1 MPDRRDQ
8 RGGFRVS
15 EIFFAVRINGCRAVT
30 RPAGVRAAAR
40 STVAALAREVSK
52 AAQAHGPRDSIL
64 MICIVNVHIYGTVRL
79 RSAMRTK
86 LATSLLAVAALSL
99 VTAFSG
105 GCRRSSSSSSSKP
118 VKLAFVTNN
127 TSSFWQLASAGVHK
141 YEQEGKVQVDIKLP
155 PNGTLD
161 EQNQIL
167 QNLVSQGYDAIAVS
181 AIAPK
186 DQTAELNVIAARTN
200 LITFDSDAATSHR
213 LLYIGTN
220 NYAAGKVLGDEIVR
234 LLPKGGK
241 IAVFVGTFAADNA
254 AQREKGIE
262 DAIAGHNIEVVD
274 KREDNTDRAR
284 ARSNVED
291 IVNARHDLNLVVGL
305 WNYNGSAIAAAL
317 EGLGKKGTVLA
328 AVFDEDEG
336 TLDGI
341 ASGTIQVTVVQK
353 PFMFGYLASKW
364 MHDLALKRDATKA
377 TLPPGGIIDTGV
389 EVINKDNVKE
399 FKDRLAEMR
408 KSG

>member
-1 MPDRRDQ
+1 
-8 RGGFRVS
+8 
-15 EIFFAVRINGCRAVT
+15 
-30 RPAGVRAAAR
+30 
-40 STVAALAREVSK
+40 
-52 AAQAHGPRDSIL
+52 
-64 MICIVNVHIYGTVRL
+64 
-79 RSAMRTK
+79 MRTK
-86 LATSLLAVAALSL
+86 LATYLLAVAALSL
-99 VTAFSG
+99 VTVGAA
-105 GCRRSSSSSSSKP
+105 GCRRSSAKP

-141 YEQEGKVQVDIKLP
+141 YELEGKVQVDIKLP
-155 PNGTLD
+155 PNGTVD

-181 AIAPK
+181 AIAPT
-186 DQTAELNVIAARTN
+186 DQTAQLNDIAGRTN
-200 LITFDSDAATSHR
+200 LLTFDSDAAKSNR

-220 NYAAGKVLGDEIVR
+220 NYAAGKALGGEIVK
-234 LLPKGGK
+234 LLPNGGK

-262 DAIAGHNIEVVD
+262 DAIAGHGVEVVD

-317 EGLGKKGTVLA
+317 EGLGKKGSVLA

-341 ASGTIQVTVVQK
+341 AHGTIQVTVVQK

-364 MHDLALKRDATKA
+364 MHDLATKGDASKA
-377 TLPPGGIIDTGV
+377 ALPPGKIIDTGV
-389 EVINKDNVKE
+389 EIINQGNLKE
-399 FKDRLAEMR
+399 FRDRLAEMR

>member
-1 MPDRRDQ
+1 
-8 RGGFRVS
+8 
-15 EIFFAVRINGCRAVT
+15 
-30 RPAGVRAAAR
+30 
-40 STVAALAREVSK
+40 
-52 AAQAHGPRDSIL
+52 
-64 MICIVNVHIYGTVRL
+64 
-79 RSAMRTK
+79 MRTK
-86 LATSLLAVAALSL
+86 LATYLLAIATLSSL
-99 VTAFSG
+99 TVGATA
-105 GCRRSSSSSSSKP
+105 CRRGASKT

-127 TSSFWQLASAGVHK
+127 TSAFWNIAAAGVHK
-141 YEQEGKVQVDIKLP
+141 YEQEAKVQVDIKLP

-167 QNLVSQGYDAIAVS
+167 QNLSSQGYDAIAVS
-181 AIAPK
+181 SIAPS
-186 DQTAELNVIAARTN
+186 DQTAQLDDIAGRTH
-200 LITFDSDAATSHR
+200 LLTFDSDAAKSKR

-220 NYAAGKVLGDEIVR
+220 NYAAGKVLGGEIVK

-262 DAIAGHNIEVVD
+262 DAIAGHGIEIVD

-291 IVNARHDLNLVVGL
+291 IVNARRDLSMVVGL
-305 WNYNGSAIAAAL
+305 YNYNGSAIAAAL
-317 EGLGKKGTVLA
+317 EGLGKKGSVLA

-341 ASGTIQVTVVQK
+341 AQGSIQVTVVQK

-364 MHDLALKRDATKA
+364 MHDLATKGDAAKA
-377 TLPPGGIIDTGV
+377 ALPPERIIDTGV
-389 EVINKDNVKE
+389 EVINRDNLKE
-399 FKDRLAEMR
+399 FRDRLTQMR

>member
-1 MPDRRDQ
+1 MK
-8 RGGFRVS
+8 
-15 EIFFAVRINGCRAVT
+15 
-30 RPAGVRAAAR
+30 
-40 STVAALAREVSK
+40 L
-52 AAQAHGPRDSIL
+52 
-64 MICIVNVHIYGTVRL
+64 
-79 RSAMRTK
+79 K
-86 LATSLLAVAALSL
+86 LATYWCAAVALAS
-99 VTAFSG
+99 VAVGVSG
-105 GCRRSSSSSSSKP
+105 CGRGAAKP

-127 TSSFWQLASAGVHK
+127 TSSFWQLASAGVHL
-141 YEQEGKVQVDIKLP
+141 YEQQDKVQVDIKQP

-181 AIAPK
+181 AIAPR
-186 DQTAELNVIAARTN
+186 DQTARFNDIAARTK
-200 LITFDSDAATSHR
+200 LLTFDSDAAQSNR

-220 NYAAGKVLGDEIVR
+220 NYAAGKALGAEIVK
-234 LLPKGGK
+234 LLPNGGK

-262 DAIAGHNIEVVD
+262 DAIADHGIEVID

-291 IVNARHDLNLVVGL
+291 IVNARHDLDLVVGL
-305 WNYNGSAIAAAL
+305 WNYNGSAIASAL
-317 EGLGKKGTVLA
+317 EGLGKKGRVRA

-336 TLDGI
+336 TLAGI
-341 ASGTIQVTVVQK
+341 ANGTIQVTVVQK

-364 MHDLALKRDATKA
+364 MHDLATKADATKA
-377 TLPPGGIIDTGV
+377 ALPADRVIDTGV
-389 EVINKDNVKE
+389 EVINKDNVDA
-399 FKDRLAEMR
+399 FRIRLAEMR

>member
-1 MPDRRDQ
+1 
-8 RGGFRVS
+8 
-15 EIFFAVRINGCRAVT
+15 
-30 RPAGVRAAAR
+30 
-40 STVAALAREVSK
+40 
-52 AAQAHGPRDSIL
+52 
-64 MICIVNVHIYGTVRL
+64 
-79 RSAMRTK
+79 MRTK
-86 LATSLLAVAALSL
+86 LATYLLAIATLSSL
-99 VTAFSG
+99 TVGATA
-105 GCRRSSSSSSSKP
+105 CRRGASKT

-127 TSSFWQLASAGVHK
+127 TSAFWNIAAAGVHK
-141 YEQEGKVQVDIKLP
+141 YEQEAKVQVDIKLP

-167 QNLVSQGYDAIAVS
+167 QNLSSQGYDAIAVS
-181 AIAPK
+181 SIAPS
-186 DQTAELNVIAARTN
+186 DQTAQLDDIAGRTH
-200 LITFDSDAATSHR
+200 LLTFDSDAAKSKR

-220 NYAAGKVLGDEIVR
+220 NYSAGKVLGGEIVK

-262 DAIAGHNIEVVD
+262 DAIAGHGIEIVD

-291 IVNARHDLNLVVGL
+291 IVNARRDLSMVVGL
-305 WNYNGSAIAAAL
+305 YNYNGSAIAAAL
-317 EGLGKKGTVLA
+317 EGLGKKGSVLA

-341 ASGTIQVTVVQK
+341 AQGAIQVTVVQK

-364 MHDLALKRDATKA
+364 MHDLATKGDAAKA
-377 TLPPGGIIDTGV
+377 ALPPERIIDTGV
-389 EVINKDNVKE
+389 EVINRDNLKE
-399 FKDRLAEMR
+399 FRDRLTQMR